1 MKKALKITSLLIAI
15 VIVLSSCSINDTDK
29 NFNHI
34 RELLNNKE
42 YNECNQFIGSLEASE
57 KSVIANDVLGEVSN
71 QFDLMITEE
80 NVDISKIYYIPYFE
94 NEFTEN
100 CRRLWNIAENF
111 EISKDL
117 EFYNNYIYIRYFAEL
132 SNFIKYKEL
141 YSLLKALNENEYP
154 EKIDN
159 ALYEYETNANTELFK
174 DVYEIVSQ
182 FNYGKFNPQEY
193 LISDF
198 RTVHDK
204 IVKNLSNLTKAFETN
219 NSVGVA
225 SSVNSLKDNMTVIL
239 KLYDTLN
246 AVNAKLVFVY
256 NSLSNGESLHQPFQS
271 VVDIKNRD
279 YETGIGFSLEH
290 IFASAPVITDEEE
303 STTESNGQNSKN
315 VAVKKLLNAINS
327 TKAYSSN
334 VSATVTER
342 RNIQITEFDA
352 QTPIKET
359 AIITQS
365 RLEKEI
371 AKINGKKEK
380 SYDFLDGV
388 SETYKLSDFVP
399 PYNKKASTVP
409 DAIDTYSIIE
419 GSAGTVITITF
430 VPAKVKNNEQNKI
443 ESIINGFTPF
453 EKENIKDSETYYSAV
468 SVVATIN
475 HNELIEQ
482 IQYKI
487 IGVNSCTITDST
499 EDNIYNLKF
508 SFDDKYIYEFKY

>member
-1 MKKALKITSLLIAI
+1 MKKALKIISLLIAI
-15 VIVLSSCSINDTDK
+15 VIAFSSCAINDSDK
-29 NFNHI
+29 NIEHI
-34 RELLNNKE
+34 QELLNNKK
-42 YNECNQFIGSLEASE
+42 YNECNQFVSELETSE
-57 KSVIANDVLGEVSN
+57 KSAISNDVLSAVSN
-71 QFDLMITEE
+71 QFDLMVAEE

-100 CRRLWNIAENF
+100 CRRLWNIVEQF
-111 EISKDL
+111 EISKEL
-117 EFYNNYIYIRYFAEL
+117 EFYNTFIYIRYFAEL

-141 YSLLKALNENEYP
+141 YSLLKALNEAEYA

-182 FNYGKFNPQEY
+182 FNFGKFNPQEY

-204 IVKNLSNLTKAFETN
+204 IVKNLSNLIKAFDTK
-219 NSVGVA
+219 NSVAVA
-225 SSVNSLKDNMTVIL
+225 SSINNLKDNMTVIL

-256 NSLSNGESLHQPFQS
+256 NSLSNGESLHQPFQT
-271 VVDIKNRD
+271 VIDIKTRD

-303 STTESNGQNSKN
+303 STTENSGKDSKN
-315 VAVKKLLNAINS
+315 DALKKLLNAINN
-327 TKAYSSN
+327 TKAYTGD
-334 VSATVTER
+334 VSATLTER

-365 RLEKEI
+365 KLENEI
-371 AKINGKKEK
+371 DKINGKKVK
-380 SYDFLDGV
+380 NYTF
-388 SETYKLSDFVP
+388 SEGLSENNKLSDFVP
-399 PYNKKASTVP
+399 PYNKKASTTP
-409 DAIDTYSIIE
+409 DAIETYSVVE
-419 GSAGTVITITF
+419 GSAGTVVTITF
-430 VPAKVKNNEQNKI
+430 VPAKVKNGEKNKI
-443 ESIINGFTPF
+443 ETVINGFKPF
-453 EKENIKDSETYYSAV
+453 EKENIKESETYYSAV

-487 IGVNSCTITDST
+487 TGVNSCTITDST